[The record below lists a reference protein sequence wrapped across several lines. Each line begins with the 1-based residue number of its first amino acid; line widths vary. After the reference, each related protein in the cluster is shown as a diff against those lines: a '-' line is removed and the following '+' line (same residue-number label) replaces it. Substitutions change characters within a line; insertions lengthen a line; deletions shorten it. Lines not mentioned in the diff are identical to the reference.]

1 MRSVEKRRMC
11 PNCRAFITTDDRVCP
26 YCDFK
31 LGQSA
36 AARHRDS
43 GPIAGFIPQAGFTT
57 FVILLI
63 NLGLYAATVI
73 VSRNTYGA
81 ENAVIDVDGRA
92 LVMFGGKYV
101 PYIMAGQWW
110 RLVTAGFLHG
120 GLLHILMNSWVLFS
134 VGAQTEETYGT
145 ARYLVLYFVATVGGF
160 LASTYFSNSL
170 SVGASAG
177 LFGLIGAMIAA
188 GVRSKTAMGSAIRA
202 QYTQWVIYMVII
214 GFLISGIDTAAHLG
228 GLAAGF
234 GIAWIMDQ
242 PGAVPRWTDK
252 VWRAAAAVSL
262 GLTALSFALMLR
274 FLFSA

>member
-31 LGQSA
+31 LGPSA
-36 AARHRDS
+36 AARQRDTE
-43 GPIAGFIPQAGFTT
+43 PIAGFIPQAGFTT
-57 FVILLI
+57 FVILLM

-73 VSRNTYGA
+73 VSMNTFGA
-81 ENAVIDVDGRA
+81 ENAVMDVDGRA

-101 PYIMAGQWW
+101 PYIAAGQWW

-120 GLLHILMNSWVLFS
+120 GLIHILMNSWVLFS

-160 LASTYFSNSL
+160 LASTYFSASL

-214 GFLISGIDTAAHLG
+214 GFVLSGIDTAAHLG

-234 GIAWIMDQ
+234 GIAWVMDQ

-262 GLTALSFALMLR
+262 GLTALSFGLMLR
-274 FLFSA
+274 FLFAA

>member
-1 MRSVEKRRMC
+1 MC

-31 LGQSA
+31 LGPSA
-36 AARHRDS
+36 AARQRDTE
-43 GPIAGFIPQAGFTT
+43 PIAGFIPQAGFTT

-63 NLGLYAATVI
+63 NLGLYAATVV
-73 VSRNTYGA
+73 VSLRQFGA
-81 ENAVIDVDGRA
+81 EDAVMNVDGRA
-92 LVMFGGKYV
+92 LVLFGAKFI
-101 PYIMAGQWW
+101 PLMAQGEWW

-120 GLLHILMNSWVLFS
+120 GLIHILMNSWVLFS

-145 ARYLVLYFVATVGGF
+145 ARYMVLYFVSTVGGF

-188 GVRSKTAMGSAIRA
+188 GIRANNAMGSAIRA
-202 QYTQWVIYMVII
+202 QYTQWVIYMLVI
-214 GFLISGIDTAAHLG
+214 GLLPMFNIDTAAHVG

-234 GIAWIMDQ
+234 GVAWIMDQ
-242 PGAVPRWTDK
+242 PGAAPRWTDK
-252 VWRAAAAVSL
+252 VWRAGAAVSL
-262 GLTALSFALMLR
+262 GLTAISFALMLR
-274 FLFSA
+274 VLFF

>member
-1 MRSVEKRRMC
+1 MC

-31 LGQSA
+31 LGPSA
-36 AARHRDS
+36 AARQRDTE
-43 GPIAGFIPQAGFTT
+43 PIAGFIPQAGFTT

-63 NLGLYAATVI
+63 NLGLYAATVL
-73 VSRNTYGA
+73 VSMNTYGA
-81 ENAVIDVDGRA
+81 ENAVMDVDGRA
-92 LVMFGGKYV
+92 LVMFGGKY
-101 PYIMAGQWW
+101 PPFIAEGQWW

-120 GLLHILMNSWVLFS
+120 GLIHILMNSWVLFS

-160 LASTYFSNSL
+160 LASTYFSSSL

-214 GFLISGIDTAAHLG
+214 GFVISGIDTAAHLG

-234 GIAWIMDQ
+234 GVAWIMDQ

-252 VWRAAAAVSL
+252 AWRAAAALSL

>member
-31 LGQSA
+31 LGPSA
-36 AARHRDS
+36 AARQKDTE
-43 GPIAGFIPQAGFTT
+43 PIAGFIPHAGFTT

-63 NLGLYAATVI
+63 NLGLYAATVAA
-73 VSRNTYGA
+73 SMKYGH
-81 ENAVIDVDGRA
+81 EDAVMNVDGRA
-92 LVMFGGKYV
+92 LVMFGAKYV
-101 PYIMAGQWW
+101 PLIHEGQWW

-120 GLLHILMNSWVLFS
+120 GLFHILMNSWVLFS

-145 ARYLVLYFVATVGGF
+145 ARYMVLYFVATVGGF
-160 LASTYFSNSL
+160 LASTYFSASL

-188 GVRSKTAMGSAIRA
+188 GIRSKTAMGAAIRA

-214 GFLISGIDTAAHLG
+214 GLLPMFNIDTAAHLG

-234 GIAWIMDQ
+234 GVAWIMDQ
-242 PGAVPRWTDK
+242 PGATPRWTDK
-252 VWRAAAAVSL
+252 VWQAGAAVSL
-262 GLTALSFALMLR
+262 GLTLISFALMLR
-274 FLFSA
+274 FLFS

>member
-31 LGQSA
+31 LGPTA
-36 AARHRDS
+36 AARQKDTD
-43 GPIAGFIPQAGFTT
+43 PIAGFIPHAGFTT

-63 NLGLYAATVI
+63 NLGLYAATVAASI
-73 VSRNTYGA
+73 KLGT
-81 ENAVIDVDGRA
+81 EDAVMNVDGRA
-92 LVMFGGKYV
+92 LVMFGAKYV
-101 PYIMAGQWW
+101 PAILDGQWW

-120 GLLHILMNSWVLFS
+120 GLFHILMNSWVLFS
-134 VGAQTEETYGT
+134 VGSQTEETYGT
-145 ARYLVLYFVATVGGF
+145 ARYIVLYFLATIGGF
-160 LASTYFSNSL
+160 LASTYFSASL

-188 GVRSKTAMGSAIRA
+188 GIRSKTAMGAAIRA

-214 GFLISGIDTAAHLG
+214 GLLPMFNIDTAAHLG

-234 GIAWIMDQ
+234 GVAWIMDQ
-242 PGAVPRWTDK
+242 PGATRRWTDK
-252 VWRAAAAVSL
+252 VWQSAAGISL

-274 FLFSA
+274 YLFA